1 MRKFNLICCISA
13 VVSISACRNV
23 ELRPELLVTPPYGN
37 SRTVELAIADAE
49 VRTAYAAG
57 VGVNI
62 DGTED
67 IAVLYSVKDT
77 LRGSLKAVPVGSGLY
92 SFTIPEGVE
101 PDAMFYG
108 VMPYSSAVAP
118 ITADKRIFKL
128 RIFPVQYP
136 GQNSF
141 DAHYDF
147 LSAEGFSIDDGKAT
161 INRFKRLISP
171 LCLKITGLP
180 DGTMIRT
187 AELALDQ
194 GTSEETCTG
203 LVGEAKVYAT
213 DNYRKS
219 AVLSLANPG
228 NSVSAIYPEGLAAS
242 NGEWNIWY
250 IVNPSSLYAGSTL
263 TVRISA
269 GACTYIK
276 DVVLPSNAEIRRNE
290 LSRVSVDMSGQD
302 VRTLQSITFDFSGES
317 VYDALQSGT
326 SITLAGSDGN
336 NYTLAFNRTKCS
348 LKGEDGMPCAMQITS
363 PEGTGKHLTLPSIKD
378 KNIIAARLFAQIKS
392 ANTTVTEDSLV
403 AVKNGREIAKVN
415 ANMCRIGGCSDYL
428 GNTGGVAELRLPAGG
443 AASLSGTQVQGRGS
457 TLDFSAMTLVLQ
469 DKETPVY
476 DPNDY
481 LSMFEAGLD
490 IEIAG
495 KVFNIETYPT
505 YTVCKMSE
513 ISDTTPITAAFTANG
528 LVFIDNDAPDK
539 VMLSSSANIAMGKDA
554 VIIGR
559 YISGKGQP
567 RIAISKDDKYF
578 QIQNTLHLLNVQVEH
593 NSKYCFFTSKSGYSS
608 LYCQDCTFLSTDQY
622 GHGFIRYNAAGVG
635 FVEVVV
641 DNSIFI
647 YGGGS
652 GNTLYLIN
660 NASGGNTSDNF
671 AQLKNFTVTNS
682 VFIPLLHT
690 ASAVKTSIISA
701 PQKTDNASFTL
712 KNNSFYGMTAV
723 TPKAILNLKS
733 ANAVTI
739 QDNVFYSE
747 TSLSADLTH
756 DLVKVSGTSGSVTV
770 TGNWMNRYEDG
781 GFSLSW
787 NPAAGNNNSS
797 AGSFFATEGISS
809 NYLPVNK
816 SVVTTPA
823 GATYDTKKWNKWVQ

>member
-1 MRKFNLICCISA
+1 MRNFNLICCVSA
-13 VVSISACRNV
+13 FVSIACTNV
-23 ELRPELLVTPPYGN
+23 EVRPDSLSTPPYGED
-37 SRTVELAIADAE
+37 RTIELAVADSE
-49 VRTAYAAG
+49 VKTAYVPGSG
-57 VGVNI
+57 VDI
-62 DGTED
+62 DGTEN
-67 IAVLYSVKDT
+67 IAVLYSVGDT
-77 LRGSLKAVPVGSGLY
+77 LRGSLKAVPAGGGVY
-92 SFTIPEGVE
+92 TFTIPGGVE

-118 ITADKRIFKL
+118 ITSDKRIFKV

-136 GQNSF
+136 GQNTF
-141 DAHYDF
+141 DPHYDF
-147 LSAEGFSIDDGKAT
+147 LSAEGFSVTGDRAA
-161 INRFKRLISP
+161 INRFKRLVAP
-171 LCLKITGLP
+171 LCLRLTGLP
-180 DGTMIRT
+180 DGTEISTVEMI
-187 AELALDQ
+187 LGQ
-194 GTSEETCTG
+194 GTSGETCVG
-203 LVGEAKVYAT
+203 LVGEAEVYAT

-228 NSVSAIYPEGLAAS
+228 NSVSAVYPEGLAES
-242 NGEWNIWY
+242 DGGWNVWY
-250 IVNPSSLYAGSTL
+250 VVNPSSLYAGSGL
-263 TVRISA
+263 TVRVSA

-276 DVVLPSNAEIRRNE
+276 DIVLPSNAEIRRNE
-290 LSRVSVDMSGQD
+290 LSRISVDMSGQD
-302 VRTLQSITFDFSGES
+302 VRTLQSVTFDFSGVQ
-317 VYDALQSGT
+317 VYETLQSNT
-326 SITLAGSDGN
+326 SITVTGSDGN
-336 NYTLAFNRTKCS
+336 DYTLAFNRTKCS
-348 LKGEDGMPCAMQITS
+348 LKGEDGMPCAIQITS
-363 PEGTGKHLTLPSIKD
+363 PEGTGKYLTIPSIKD

-392 ANTTVTEDSLV
+392 ANTAVTADSLV
-403 AVKNGREIAKVN
+403 AVKSGREIAKVN
-415 ANMCRIGGCSDYL
+415 ANLCRIGKNEDYL
-428 GNTGGVAELRLPAGG
+428 GNTGGVAELSIPAGG
-443 AASLSGTQVQGRGS
+443 TPSLSGAQVQGRGS
-457 TLDFSAMTLVLQ
+457 TLDFSAMTLVLT

-490 IEIAG
+490 IEIGG
-495 KVFNIETYPT
+495 KVFNIESCPN
-505 YTVCKMSE
+505 YTALKMSE
-513 ISDTTPITAAFTANG
+513 ITDITPITAAFTANG
-528 LVFIDNDAPDK
+528 LVFIDNDAPDN

-567 RIAISKDDKYF
+567 RMAISKDDKYF

-593 NSKYCFFTSKSGYSS
+593 NSKYCFFTSKTGYSS

-652 GNTLYLIN
+652 GNSLYLIN
-660 NASGGNTSDNF
+660 NASGGNTADNF
-671 AQLKNFTVTNS
+671 SPLKNFTVTNS

-690 ASAVKTSIISA
+690 ASAVKTSVFSA

-733 ANAVTI
+733 AKNVTV

-747 TSLSADLTH
+747 TSLSANLTH

-781 GFSLSW
+781 GFSLTW
-787 NPAAGNNNSS
+787 NPAEGNNNSS
-797 AGSFFATEGISS
+797 SGPFFATEDLSS
-809 NYLPVNK
+809 GYMPVNK
-816 SVVTTPA
+816 AVVTTSA
-823 GATYDTKKWNKWVQ
+823 GATYDTKKWKKWVQ